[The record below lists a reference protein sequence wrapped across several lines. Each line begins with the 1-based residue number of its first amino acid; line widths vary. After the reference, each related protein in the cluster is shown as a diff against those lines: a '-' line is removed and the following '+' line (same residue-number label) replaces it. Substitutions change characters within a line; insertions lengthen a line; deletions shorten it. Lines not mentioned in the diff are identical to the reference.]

1 MIFVTK
7 EAMKKIY
14 IILITLALIAA
25 TVFFHHRKE
34 NRENIEMEHFATLI
48 ADETDHD
55 FENATTDIIEKIK
68 TDDLFNSWV
77 NDDNLPSDDSILS
90 YLDSK
95 YFNDD
100 LFNYYNKTL
109 IVCDSSSIIVQYDMG
124 VYCEGIY
131 KSVLE
136 ESIRINENLY
146 RYDDSTSDI
155 YYIVKVKLNDWQ
167 NLYIEFYKQ
176 KVFNK
181 FSIYADSTK
190 IQNLLI
196 PNLKNYSIAIYNNDI
211 LNYKFG
217 NYLFPNNINNFI
229 AQEDGIHKGENYKH
243 LILNDLE
250 NHKTVVV
257 TIEAVRWL
265 RYIMPFSIIFI
276 VILLAYFLYSYLKN
290 GRKSIFKHSF
300 HGKMQLMIFAI
311 LAVSFFAIGLVSY
324 LFLKNN
330 VTKKTQISQ
339 YKQANII
346 RNNIEKKL
354 PEKGLYDVLMLWEL
368 SDSFFCDINIYDDNG
383 LLINSSMDVI
393 MFGDTI
399 NKAAYRNIVDEE
411 AGYFVQTEY
420 YKGEKNTSYYF
431 PILDENNELAGILNV
446 IYFDFNSEYD
456 DQLSNFVINYINI
469 ILVLFGISAVIVI
482 FITRKTLKPLKIIE
496 DQMGKI
502 SLDGTNEP
510 IDFKGHDE
518 IGALVQQYNNM
529 CRQLEIAA
537 NKLARNERENAW
549 REMARQVAHEIKNPL
564 TPMRLNIE
572 YLQMLWDRKDPK
584 FEENFKETLKSL
596 LEQIETLS
604 KIATAFSD
612 YAKLPENVSTTF
624 DLSELLKSTIKLYDV
639 EKNISISLIYNENDN
654 WSLFA
659 DKNNLGRVFGNI
671 IKNGIQAIGSEI
683 GHIEVILNRL
693 GEKYR
698 VQISDN
704 GCGIKE
710 EDKKKVFF
718 PNFTTKSSGMGV
730 GLSVSQNIIQGM
742 GGNISFSSKEGI
754 CTVFTIDIPIL
765 KEM

>member
-1 MIFVTK
+1 
-7 EAMKKIY
+7 MKKIFV
-14 IILITLALIAA
+14 ILIALVLIAI
-25 TVFFHHRKE
+25 TVFVHRRNE
-34 NRENIEMEHFATLI
+34 NRENAEMERFAQII
-48 ADETDHD
+48 ADETDED
-55 FENATTDIIEKIK
+55 FEQTTTDIIEKIK
-68 TDDLFNSWV
+68 NDDLFNSWV

-95 YFNDD
+95 YFNND
-100 LFNYYNKTL
+100 LFDYYNKTL

-124 VYCEGIY
+124 VNCEAIY
-131 KSVLE
+131 KSVLA
-136 ESIRINENLY
+136 ESLQINENLY
-146 RYDDSTSDI
+146 RKDDSTSDI

-167 NLYIEFYKQ
+167 NLYIEFYNQ
-176 KVFNK
+176 KIFNK
-181 FSIYADSTK
+181 FSVYADSTK
-190 IQNLLI
+190 LQNLLI

-211 LNYKFG
+211 LHYKFG

-229 AQEDGIHKGENYKH
+229 AKEDGIHKGENYKH

-250 NHKTVVV
+250 NQKTVVV
-257 TIEAVRWL
+257 TIESVRWL
-265 RYIMPFSIIFI
+265 RYATPFSIIFI
-276 VILLAYFLYSYLKN
+276 VILLTYFLYSYLKN
-290 GRKSIFKHSF
+290 GRKSIFKQSF
-300 HGKMQLMIFAI
+300 HGKMQLMILII
-311 LAVSFFAIGLVSY
+311 LALVFFSIGIVSY
-324 LFLKNN
+324 LFLRNN
-330 VTKKTQISQ
+330 VMKKTQITQ

-346 RNNIEKKL
+346 RNNFEQNIAEYGVS
-354 PEKGLYDVLMLWEL
+354 GLNDLVMIWNL
-368 SDSFFCDINIYDDNG
+368 SDSFFCDINIYDNNG
-383 LLINSSMDVI
+383 FLINSSMAVI

-496 DQMGKI
+496 EQMGKI

-564 TPMRLNIE
+564 TPMQLNIE
-572 YLQMLWDRKDPK
+572 YLQILWDRKDPK
-584 FEENFKETLKSL
+584 FGDNFKQTLASL

-604 KIATAFSD
+604 RIATAFSN
-612 YAKLPENVSTTF
+612 YAKLPDNSPTSF

-639 EKNISISLIYNENDN
+639 EKNISITLNYNEKEN
-654 WSLFA
+654 WTLFA
-659 DKNNLGRVFGNI
+659 DRNNLGRVFGNI
-671 IKNGIQAIGSEI
+671 IKNAIQAIGTNN
-683 GHIEVILNRL
+683 GHIELTLNKL
-693 GEKYR
+693 GERYIIK
-698 VQISDN
+698 ISDN
-704 GCGIKE
+704 GCGISD
-710 EDKKKVFF
+710 EDKAKIFY
-718 PNFTTKSSGMGV
+718 PNFTTKSSGMGI
-730 GLSVSQNIIQGM
+730 GLSLSQNIIQAI
-742 GGNISFSSKEGI
+742 GGNISFTSEKGI
-754 CTVFTIDIPIL
+754 GTVFTIDVPIL
-765 KEM
+765 KEI

>member
-1 MIFVTK
+1 
-7 EAMKKIY
+7 MKKIFV
-14 IILITLALIAA
+14 ILIALVLIAI
-25 TVFFHHRKE
+25 TVFVHRRNE
-34 NRENIEMEHFATLI
+34 NRENAEMERFAQII
-48 ADETDHD
+48 ADETDED
-55 FENATTDIIEKIK
+55 FEQTTTDIIEKIK
-68 TDDLFNSWV
+68 NDDLFNSWV

-95 YFNDD
+95 YFYND
-100 LFNYYNKTL
+100 LFDYYNKTL

-124 VYCEGIY
+124 VNCEAIY
-131 KSVLE
+131 KSVLA
-136 ESIRINENLY
+136 ESLQINENLY
-146 RYDDSTSDI
+146 RKDDSTSDI

-167 NLYIEFYKQ
+167 NLYIEFYNQ
-176 KVFNK
+176 KIFNK
-181 FSIYADSTK
+181 FSVYADSTK
-190 IQNLLI
+190 LQNLLI

-211 LNYKFG
+211 LHYKFG

-229 AQEDGIHKGENYKH
+229 AKEDGIHKGENYKH

-250 NHKTVVV
+250 NQKTVVV
-257 TIEAVRWL
+257 TIESVRWL
-265 RYIMPFSIIFI
+265 RYATPFSIIFI
-276 VILLAYFLYSYLKN
+276 VILLTYFLYSYLKN
-290 GRKSIFKHSF
+290 GRKSIFKQSF
-300 HGKMQLMIFAI
+300 HGKMQLMILII
-311 LAVSFFAIGLVSY
+311 LALVFFSIGIVSY
-324 LFLKNN
+324 LFLRNN
-330 VTKKTQISQ
+330 VMKKTQITQ

-346 RNNIEKKL
+346 RNNFEQNIAEYGVS
-354 PEKGLYDVLMLWEL
+354 GLNDLVMIWNL
-368 SDSFFCDINIYDDNG
+368 SDSFFCDINIYDNNG
-383 LLINSSMDVI
+383 FLINSSMAVI

-496 DQMGKI
+496 EQMGKI

-564 TPMRLNIE
+564 TPMQLNIE
-572 YLQMLWDRKDPK
+572 YLQILWDRKDPK
-584 FEENFKETLKSL
+584 FGDNFKQTLASL

-604 KIATAFSD
+604 RIATAFSN
-612 YAKLPENVSTTF
+612 YAKLPDNSPTSF

-639 EKNISISLIYNENDN
+639 EKNISITLNYNEKEN
-654 WSLFA
+654 WTMFA
-659 DKNNLGRVFGNI
+659 DRNNLGRVFGNI
-671 IKNGIQAIGSEI
+671 IKNAIQAIGTNN
-683 GHIEVILNRL
+683 GHIELTLNKL
-693 GEKYR
+693 GERYIIK
-698 VQISDN
+698 ISDN
-704 GCGIKE
+704 GCGISD
-710 EDKKKVFF
+710 EDKAKIFY
-718 PNFTTKSSGMGV
+718 PNFTTKSSGMGI
-730 GLSVSQNIIQGM
+730 GLSLSQNIIQAI
-742 GGNISFSSKEGI
+742 GGNISFTSEKGI
-754 CTVFTIDIPIL
+754 GTVFTIDVPIL
-765 KEM
+765 KEI

>member
-1 MIFVTK
+1 
-7 EAMKKIY
+7 MKKIFV
-14 IILITLALIAA
+14 ILIALVLIAI
-25 TVFFHHRKE
+25 TVFVHQRNE
-34 NRENIEMEHFATLI
+34 NRENTEMERFAKII
-48 ADETDHD
+48 ADETDED
-55 FENATTDIIEKIK
+55 FEQTTTDIIEKIK
-68 TDDLFNSWV
+68 NDDLFNSWV

-95 YFNDD
+95 YFNND
-100 LFNYYNKTL
+100 LFDYYNKTL

-124 VYCEGIY
+124 VNCEAIY
-131 KSVLE
+131 NSVLA
-136 ESIRINENLY
+136 ESLQINENLY
-146 RYDDSTSDI
+146 RKDDSTSDI

-167 NLYIEFYKQ
+167 NLYIEFYNQ
-176 KVFNK
+176 KIFNK
-181 FSIYADSTK
+181 FSVYADSTK
-190 IQNLLI
+190 LQNLLI

-211 LNYKFG
+211 LHYKFG

-229 AQEDGIHKGENYKH
+229 AKEDGIHKGENYKH

-250 NHKTVVV
+250 NQKTVVV
-257 TIEAVRWL
+257 TIESVRWL
-265 RYIMPFSIIFI
+265 RYATPFSIIFI
-276 VILLAYFLYSYLKN
+276 VILLTYFLYSYLKN
-290 GRKSIFKHSF
+290 GRKSIFKQSF
-300 HGKMQLMIFAI
+300 HGKMQLMILII
-311 LAVSFFAIGLVSY
+311 LALVFFSIGIVSY
-324 LFLKNN
+324 LFLRNN
-330 VTKKTQISQ
+330 VMKKTQITQ

-346 RNNIEKKL
+346 RNNFEQNIAEYGVS
-354 PEKGLYDVLMLWEL
+354 GLNDLVMIWNL
-368 SDSFFCDINIYDDNG
+368 SDSFFCDINIYDNNG
-383 LLINSSMDVI
+383 FLINSSMAVI

-496 DQMGKI
+496 EQMGKI

-564 TPMRLNIE
+564 TPMQLNIE

-584 FEENFKETLKSL
+584 FGDNFKQTLASL

-604 KIATAFSD
+604 RIATAFSN
-612 YAKLPENVSTTF
+612 YAKLPDNSPTTF

-639 EKNISISLIYNENDN
+639 EKNISITLNYNEKEN
-654 WSLFA
+654 WTLFA
-659 DKNNLGRVFGNI
+659 DRNNLGRVFGNI
-671 IKNGIQAIGSEI
+671 IKNAIQAIGTNN
-683 GHIEVILNRL
+683 GHIELTLNKL
-693 GEKYR
+693 GERYIIK
-698 VQISDN
+698 ISDN
-704 GCGIKE
+704 GCGISD
-710 EDKKKVFF
+710 EDKAKIFY
-718 PNFTTKSSGMGV
+718 PNFTTKSSGMGI
-730 GLSVSQNIIQGM
+730 GLSLSQNIIQAI
-742 GGNISFSSKEGI
+742 GGNISFTSEKWIG
-754 CTVFTIDIPIL
+754 TVFTIDVPIL
-765 KEM
+765 KEI

>member
-1 MIFVTK
+1 
-7 EAMKKIY
+7 MKKIFV
-14 IILITLALIAA
+14 ILIALVLIAI
-25 TVFFHHRKE
+25 TVFVHRRNE
-34 NRENIEMEHFATLI
+34 NRENAEMERFAQII
-48 ADETDHD
+48 ADETDED
-55 FENATTDIIEKIK
+55 FEQTTTDIIEKIK
-68 TDDLFNSWV
+68 NDDLFNSWV

-100 LFNYYNKTL
+100 LFDYYNKTL

-124 VYCEGIY
+124 VNCEAIY
-131 KSVLE
+131 KSVLA
-136 ESIRINENLY
+136 ESLQINENLY
-146 RYDDSTSDI
+146 RKDDSTSDI

-167 NLYIEFYKQ
+167 NLYIEFYNQ
-176 KVFNK
+176 KIFNK
-181 FSIYADSTK
+181 FSVYADSTK
-190 IQNLLI
+190 LQNLLI

-211 LNYKFG
+211 LHYKFG

-229 AQEDGIHKGENYKH
+229 AKEDGIHKGENYKH

-250 NHKTVVV
+250 NQKTVVV
-257 TIEAVRWL
+257 TIESVRWL
-265 RYIMPFSIIFI
+265 RYATPFSIIFI
-276 VILLAYFLYSYLKN
+276 VILLTYFLYSYLKN
-290 GRKSIFKHSF
+290 GRKSIFKQSF
-300 HGKMQLMIFAI
+300 HGKMQLMILII
-311 LAVSFFAIGLVSY
+311 LALVFFSIGIVSY
-324 LFLKNN
+324 LFLRNN
-330 VTKKTQISQ
+330 VMKKTQITQ

-346 RNNIEKKL
+346 RNNFEQNIAEYGVS
-354 PEKGLYDVLMLWEL
+354 GLNDLVMIWNL
-368 SDSFFCDINIYDDNG
+368 SDSFFCDINIYDNNG
-383 LLINSSMDVI
+383 FLINSSMAVI

-446 IYFDFNSEYD
+446 IYFDFNYEYD

-496 DQMGKI
+496 EQMGKI

-564 TPMRLNIE
+564 TPMQLNIE
-572 YLQMLWDRKDPK
+572 YLQILWDRKDPK
-584 FEENFKETLKSL
+584 FGDNFKQTLASL

-604 KIATAFSD
+604 RIATAFSN
-612 YAKLPENVSTTF
+612 YAKLPDNSPTSF

-639 EKNISISLIYNENDN
+639 EKNISITLNYNEKEN
-654 WSLFA
+654 WTMFA
-659 DKNNLGRVFGNI
+659 DRNNLGRVFGNI
-671 IKNGIQAIGSEI
+671 IKNAIQAIGTNN
-683 GHIEVILNRL
+683 GHIELTLNKL
-693 GEKYR
+693 GERYIIK
-698 VQISDN
+698 ISDN
-704 GCGIKE
+704 GCGISD
-710 EDKKKVFF
+710 EDKAKIFY
-718 PNFTTKSSGMGV
+718 PNFTTKSSGMGI
-730 GLSVSQNIIQGM
+730 GLSLSQNIIQAI
-742 GGNISFSSKEGI
+742 GGNISFTSEKGI
-754 CTVFTIDIPIL
+754 GTVFTIDVPIL
-765 KEM
+765 KEI

>member
-1 MIFVTK
+1 
-7 EAMKKIY
+7 MKKG
-14 IILITLALIAA
+14 IIIFIAIALIAI
-25 TVFFHHRKE
+25 TVFVHRRNE
-34 NRENIEMEHFATLI
+34 NRENAEMERFAQII
-48 ADETDHD
+48 ADETDED
-55 FENATTDIIEKIK
+55 FEQTTTDIIEKIK
-68 TDDLFNSWV
+68 NDDLFNSWV

-95 YFNDD
+95 YFYND
-100 LFNYYNKTL
+100 LFDYYNKTL

-124 VYCEGIY
+124 VNCEAIY
-131 KSVLE
+131 KSVLA
-136 ESIRINENLY
+136 ESLQINENLY
-146 RYDDSTSDI
+146 RKDDSTSDI

-167 NLYIEFYKQ
+167 NLYIEFYNQ
-176 KVFNK
+176 KIFNK
-181 FSIYADSTK
+181 FSVYADSTK
-190 IQNLLI
+190 LQNLLI

-211 LNYKFG
+211 LHYKFG

-229 AQEDGIHKGENYKH
+229 AKEDGIHKGENYKH

-250 NHKTVVV
+250 NQKTVVV
-257 TIEAVRWL
+257 TIESVRWL
-265 RYIMPFSIIFI
+265 RYATPFSIIFI
-276 VILLAYFLYSYLKN
+276 VILLTYFLYSYLKN
-290 GRKSIFKHSF
+290 GRKSIFKQSF
-300 HGKMQLMIFAI
+300 HGKMQLMILII
-311 LAVSFFAIGLVSY
+311 LALVFFSIGIVSY
-324 LFLKNN
+324 LFLRNN
-330 VTKKTQISQ
+330 VMKKTQITQ

-346 RNNIEKKL
+346 RNNLEQNIAEYGVS
-354 PEKGLYDVLMLWEL
+354 GLNDLVMIWNL
-368 SDSFFCDINIYDDNG
+368 SDSFFCDINIYDNNG
-383 LLINSSMDVI
+383 FLINSSMAVI

-496 DQMGKI
+496 EQMGKI

-564 TPMRLNIE
+564 TPMQLNIE
-572 YLQMLWDRKDPK
+572 YLQILWDRKDPK
-584 FEENFKETLKSL
+584 FGDNFKQTLASL

-604 KIATAFSD
+604 RIATAFSN
-612 YAKLPENVSTTF
+612 YAKLPDNSPTSF

-639 EKNISISLIYNENDN
+639 EKNISITLNYNEKEN
-654 WSLFA
+654 WTMFA
-659 DKNNLGRVFGNI
+659 DRNNLGRVFGNI
-671 IKNGIQAIGSEI
+671 IKNAIQAIGTNN
-683 GHIEVILNRL
+683 GHIELTLNKL
-693 GEKYR
+693 GERYIIK
-698 VQISDN
+698 ISDN
-704 GCGIKE
+704 GCGISD
-710 EDKKKVFF
+710 EDKAKIFY
-718 PNFTTKSSGMGV
+718 PNFTTKSSGMGI
-730 GLSVSQNIIQGM
+730 GLSLSQNIIQAI
-742 GGNISFSSKEGI
+742 GGNISFTSEKGI
-754 CTVFTIDIPIL
+754 GTVFTIDVPIL
-765 KEM
+765 KEI

>member
-1 MIFVTK
+1 
-7 EAMKKIY
+7 MKKGF
-14 IILITLALIAA
+14 IIFIAIALIAI
-25 TVFFHHRKE
+25 TVFVHRRNE
-34 NRENIEMEHFATLI
+34 NRENAEMERFAQII
-48 ADETDHD
+48 ADETDED
-55 FENATTDIIEKIK
+55 FEQTTTDIIEKIK
-68 TDDLFNSWV
+68 NDDLFNSWV

-95 YFNDD
+95 YFYND
-100 LFNYYNKTL
+100 LFDYYNKTL

-124 VYCEGIY
+124 VNCEAIY
-131 KSVLE
+131 KSVLA
-136 ESIRINENLY
+136 ESLQINENLY
-146 RYDDSTSDI
+146 RKDDSTSDI

-167 NLYIEFYKQ
+167 NLYIEFYNQ
-176 KVFNK
+176 KIFNK
-181 FSIYADSTK
+181 FSVYADSTK
-190 IQNLLI
+190 LQNLLI

-211 LNYKFG
+211 LHYKFG

-229 AQEDGIHKGENYKH
+229 AKEDGIHKGENYKH

-250 NHKTVVV
+250 NQKTVVV
-257 TIEAVRWL
+257 TIESVRWL
-265 RYIMPFSIIFI
+265 RYATPFSIIFI
-276 VILLAYFLYSYLKN
+276 VILLTYFLYSYLKN
-290 GRKSIFKHSF
+290 GRKSIFKQSF
-300 HGKMQLMIFAI
+300 HGKMQLMILII
-311 LAVSFFAIGLVSY
+311 LALVFFSIGIVSY
-324 LFLKNN
+324 LFLRNN
-330 VTKKTQISQ
+330 VMKKTQITQ

-346 RNNIEKKL
+346 RNNFEQNIAEYGVS
-354 PEKGLYDVLMLWEL
+354 GLNDLVMIWNL
-368 SDSFFCDINIYDDNG
+368 SDSFFCDINIYDNNG
-383 LLINSSMDVI
+383 FLINSSMAVI

-496 DQMGKI
+496 EQMGKI

-564 TPMRLNIE
+564 TPMQLNIE
-572 YLQMLWDRKDPK
+572 YLQILWDRKDPK
-584 FEENFKETLKSL
+584 FGDNFKQTLASL

-604 KIATAFSD
+604 RIATAFSN
-612 YAKLPENVSTTF
+612 YAKLPDNSPTTF

-639 EKNISISLIYNENDN
+639 EKNISITLNYNEKEN
-654 WSLFA
+654 WTMFA
-659 DKNNLGRVFGNI
+659 DRNNLGRVFGNI
-671 IKNGIQAIGSEI
+671 IKNAIQAIGTNN
-683 GHIEVILNRL
+683 GHIELTLNKL
-693 GEKYR
+693 GERYIIK
-698 VQISDN
+698 ISDN
-704 GCGIKE
+704 GCGISD
-710 EDKKKVFF
+710 EDKAKIFY
-718 PNFTTKSSGMGV
+718 PNFTTKSSGMGI
-730 GLSVSQNIIQGM
+730 GLSLSQNIIQAI
-742 GGNISFSSKEGI
+742 GGNISFTSEKGI
-754 CTVFTIDIPIL
+754 GTVFTIDVPIL
-765 KEM
+765 KEI

>member
-1 MIFVTK
+1 
-7 EAMKKIY
+7 
-14 IILITLALIAA
+14 
-25 TVFFHHRKE
+25 
-34 NRENIEMEHFATLI
+34 MERFAQII
-48 ADETDHD
+48 ADETDED
-55 FENATTDIIEKIK
+55 FEQTTTDIIEKIK
-68 TDDLFNSWV
+68 NDDLFNSWV

-95 YFNDD
+95 YFYND
-100 LFNYYNKTL
+100 LFDYYNKTL

-124 VYCEGIY
+124 VNCEAIY
-131 KSVLE
+131 KSVLA
-136 ESIRINENLY
+136 ESLQINENLY
-146 RYDDSTSDI
+146 RKDDSTSDI

-167 NLYIEFYKQ
+167 NLYIEFYNQ
-176 KVFNK
+176 KIFNK
-181 FSIYADSTK
+181 FSVYADSTK
-190 IQNLLI
+190 LQNLLI

-211 LNYKFG
+211 LHYKFG

-229 AQEDGIHKGENYKH
+229 AKEDGIHKGENYKH

-250 NHKTVVV
+250 NQKTVVV
-257 TIEAVRWL
+257 TIESVRWL
-265 RYIMPFSIIFI
+265 RYATPFSIIFI
-276 VILLAYFLYSYLKN
+276 VILLTYFLYSYLKN
-290 GRKSIFKHSF
+290 GRKSIFKQSF
-300 HGKMQLMIFAI
+300 HGKMQLMILII
-311 LAVSFFAIGLVSY
+311 LALVFFSIGIVSY
-324 LFLKNN
+324 LFLRNN
-330 VTKKTQISQ
+330 VMKKTQITQ

-346 RNNIEKKL
+346 RNNFEQNIAEYGVS
-354 PEKGLYDVLMLWEL
+354 GLNDLVMIWNL
-368 SDSFFCDINIYDDNG
+368 SDSFFCDINIYDNNG
-383 LLINSSMDVI
+383 FLINSSMAVI

-496 DQMGKI
+496 EQMGKI

-564 TPMRLNIE
+564 TPMQLNIE
-572 YLQMLWDRKDPK
+572 YLQILWDRKDPK
-584 FEENFKETLKSL
+584 FGDNFKQTLASL

-604 KIATAFSD
+604 RIATAFSN
-612 YAKLPENVSTTF
+612 YAKLPDNSPTTF

-639 EKNISISLIYNENDN
+639 EKNISITLNYNEKEN
-654 WSLFA
+654 WTMFA
-659 DKNNLGRVFGNI
+659 DRNNLGRVFGNI
-671 IKNGIQAIGSEI
+671 IKNAIQAIGTNN
-683 GHIEVILNRL
+683 GHIELTLNKL
-693 GEKYR
+693 GERYIIK
-698 VQISDN
+698 ISDN
-704 GCGIKE
+704 GCGISD
-710 EDKKKVFF
+710 EDKAKIFY
-718 PNFTTKSSGMGV
+718 PNFTTKSSGMGI
-730 GLSVSQNIIQGM
+730 GLSLSQNIIQAI
-742 GGNISFSSKEGI
+742 GGNISFTSEKGI
-754 CTVFTIDIPIL
+754 GTVFTIDVPIL
-765 KEM
+765 KEI

>member
-1 MIFVTK
+1 
-7 EAMKKIY
+7 MKKIFV
-14 IILITLALIAA
+14 ILIALVLIAI
-25 TVFFHHRKE
+25 TVFVHQRNE
-34 NRENIEMEHFATLI
+34 NRENAEMERFAQII
-48 ADETDHD
+48 ADETDED
-55 FENATTDIIEKIK
+55 FEQTTTDIIEKIK
-68 TDDLFNSWV
+68 NDDLFNSWV

-95 YFNDD
+95 YFNND
-100 LFNYYNKTL
+100 LFDYYNKTL
-109 IVCDSSSIIVQYDMG
+109 IVCDSSSIIIQYDMG
-124 VYCEGIY
+124 VNCEAIY
-131 KSVLE
+131 KSVLA
-136 ESIRINENLY
+136 ESLQINENLY
-146 RYDDSTSDI
+146 RKDDSTSDI

-167 NLYIEFYKQ
+167 NLYIEFYNQ
-176 KVFNK
+176 KIFNK
-181 FSIYADSTK
+181 FSVYADSTK
-190 IQNLLI
+190 LQNLLI

-211 LNYKFG
+211 LHYKFG

-229 AQEDGIHKGENYKH
+229 AKEDGIHKGENYKH

-250 NHKTVVV
+250 NQKTVVV
-257 TIEAVRWL
+257 TIESVRWL
-265 RYIMPFSIIFI
+265 RYATPFSIIFI
-276 VILLAYFLYSYLKN
+276 VILLTYFLYSYLKN
-290 GRKSIFKHSF
+290 GRKSIFKQSF
-300 HGKMQLMIFAI
+300 HGKMQLMILII
-311 LAVSFFAIGLVSY
+311 LALVFFSIGIVSY
-324 LFLKNN
+324 LFLRNN
-330 VTKKTQISQ
+330 VMKKTQITQ

-346 RNNIEKKL
+346 RNNFEQNIAEYGVS
-354 PEKGLYDVLMLWEL
+354 GLNDLVMIWNL
-368 SDSFFCDINIYDDNG
+368 SDSFFCDINIYDKNG
-383 LLINSSMDVI
+383 FLINSSMAVI

-496 DQMGKI
+496 EQMGKI

-564 TPMRLNIE
+564 TPMQLNIE
-572 YLQMLWDRKDPK
+572 YLQILWDRKDPK
-584 FEENFKETLKSL
+584 FGDNFKQTQASL

-604 KIATAFSD
+604 RIATAFSN
-612 YAKLPENVSTTF
+612 YAKLPDNSPTTF

-639 EKNISISLIYNENDN
+639 EKNISITLNYNEKEN
-654 WSLFA
+654 WTLFA
-659 DKNNLGRVFGNI
+659 DRNNLGRVFGNI
-671 IKNGIQAIGSEI
+671 IKNAIQAIGTNN
-683 GHIEVILNRL
+683 GHIELTLNKL
-693 GEKYR
+693 GERYIIK
-698 VQISDN
+698 ISDN
-704 GCGIKE
+704 GCGISD
-710 EDKKKVFF
+710 EDKAKIFY
-718 PNFTTKSSGMGV
+718 PNFTTKSSGMGI
-730 GLSVSQNIIQGM
+730 GLSLSQNIIQAI
-742 GGNISFSSKEGI
+742 GGNISFTSEKGI
-754 CTVFTIDIPIL
+754 GTVFTIDVPIL
-765 KEM
+765 KEI

>member
-1 MIFVTK
+1 
-7 EAMKKIY
+7 MKKIFV
-14 IILITLALIAA
+14 ILIALVLIVI
-25 TVFFHHRKE
+25 TVFVHRRNE
-34 NRENIEMEHFATLI
+34 NRENAEMERFAQII
-48 ADETDHD
+48 ADETDED
-55 FENATTDIIEKIK
+55 FEQTTTDIIEKIK
-68 TDDLFNSWV
+68 NDDLFNSWV

-95 YFNDD
+95 YFNND
-100 LFNYYNKTL
+100 LFDYYNKTL

-124 VYCEGIY
+124 VNCEAIY
-131 KSVLE
+131 KSVLA
-136 ESIRINENLY
+136 ESLQINENLY
-146 RYDDSTSDI
+146 RKDDSTSDI

-167 NLYIEFYKQ
+167 NLYIEFYNQ
-176 KVFNK
+176 KIFNK
-181 FSIYADSTK
+181 FSVYADSTK
-190 IQNLLI
+190 LQNLLI

-211 LNYKFG
+211 LHYKFG

-229 AQEDGIHKGENYKH
+229 AKEDGIHKGENYKH

-250 NHKTVVV
+250 NQKTVVV
-257 TIEAVRWL
+257 TIESVRWL
-265 RYIMPFSIIFI
+265 RYATPFSIIFI
-276 VILLAYFLYSYLKN
+276 VILLTYFLYSYLKN
-290 GRKSIFKHSF
+290 GRKSIFKQSF
-300 HGKMQLMIFAI
+300 HGKMQLMILII
-311 LAVSFFAIGLVSY
+311 LALVFFSIGIVSY
-324 LFLKNN
+324 LFLRNN
-330 VTKKTQISQ
+330 VMKKTQITQ

-346 RNNIEKKL
+346 RNNFEQNIAEYGVS
-354 PEKGLYDVLMLWEL
+354 GLNDLVMIWNL
-368 SDSFFCDINIYDDNG
+368 SDSFFCDINIYDNNG
-383 LLINSSMDVI
+383 FLINSSMAVI

-496 DQMGKI
+496 EQMGKI

-564 TPMRLNIE
+564 TPMQLNIE
-572 YLQMLWDRKDPK
+572 YLQILWDRKDPK
-584 FEENFKETLKSL
+584 FGDNFKQTLASL

-604 KIATAFSD
+604 RIATAFSN
-612 YAKLPENVSTTF
+612 YAKLPDNSPTSF

-639 EKNISISLIYNENDN
+639 EKNISITLNYNEKEN
-654 WSLFA
+654 WTMFA
-659 DKNNLGRVFGNI
+659 DRNNLGRVFGNI
-671 IKNGIQAIGSEI
+671 IKNAIQAIGTNN
-683 GHIEVILNRL
+683 GHIELTLNKL
-693 GEKYR
+693 GERYIIK
-698 VQISDN
+698 ISDN
-704 GCGIKE
+704 GCGISD
-710 EDKKKVFF
+710 EDKAKIFY
-718 PNFTTKSSGMGV
+718 PNFTTKSSGMGI
-730 GLSVSQNIIQGM
+730 GLSLSQNIIQAI
-742 GGNISFSSKEGI
+742 GGNISFTSEKGI
-754 CTVFTIDIPIL
+754 GTVFTIDVPIL
-765 KEM
+765 KEI

>member
-1 MIFVTK
+1 
-7 EAMKKIY
+7 MKKIFV
-14 IILITLALIAA
+14 ILIALVLIAI
-25 TVFFHHRKE
+25 TVFVHRRNE
-34 NRENIEMEHFATLI
+34 NRENAEMERFAQII
-48 ADETDHD
+48 ADETDED
-55 FENATTDIIEKIK
+55 FEQTTTDIIEKIK
-68 TDDLFNSWV
+68 NDDLFNSWI

-95 YFNDD
+95 YFYND
-100 LFNYYNKTL
+100 LFDYYNKTL

-124 VYCEGIY
+124 VNCEAIY
-131 KSVLE
+131 KSVLA
-136 ESIRINENLY
+136 ESLQINENLY
-146 RYDDSTSDI
+146 RKDDSTSDI

-167 NLYIEFYKQ
+167 NLYIEFYNQ
-176 KVFNK
+176 KIFNK
-181 FSIYADSTK
+181 FSVYADSTK
-190 IQNLLI
+190 LQNLLI

-211 LNYKFG
+211 LHYKFG

-229 AQEDGIHKGENYKH
+229 AKEDGIHKGENYKH

-250 NHKTVVV
+250 NQKTVVV
-257 TIEAVRWL
+257 TIESVRWL
-265 RYIMPFSIIFI
+265 RYATPFSIIFI
-276 VILLAYFLYSYLKN
+276 VILLTYFLYSYLKN
-290 GRKSIFKHSF
+290 GRKSIFKQSF
-300 HGKMQLMIFAI
+300 HGKMQLMILII
-311 LAVSFFAIGLVSY
+311 LALVFFSIGIVSY
-324 LFLKNN
+324 LFLRNN
-330 VTKKTQISQ
+330 VMKKTQITQ

-346 RNNIEKKL
+346 RNNFEQNIAEYGVS
-354 PEKGLYDVLMLWEL
+354 GLNDLVMIWNL
-368 SDSFFCDINIYDDNG
+368 SDSFFCDINIYDNNG
-383 LLINSSMDVI
+383 FLINSSMAVI

-496 DQMGKI
+496 EQMGKI

-564 TPMRLNIE
+564 TPMQLNIE
-572 YLQMLWDRKDPK
+572 YLQILWDRKDPK
-584 FEENFKETLKSL
+584 FGDNFKQTLASL

-604 KIATAFSD
+604 RIATAFSN
-612 YAKLPENVSTTF
+612 YAKLPDNSPTSF

-639 EKNISISLIYNENDN
+639 EKNISITLNYNEKEN
-654 WSLFA
+654 WTMFA
-659 DKNNLGRVFGNI
+659 DRNNLGRVFGNI
-671 IKNGIQAIGSEI
+671 IKNAIQAIGTNN
-683 GHIEVILNRL
+683 GHIELTLNKL
-693 GEKYR
+693 GERYIIK
-698 VQISDN
+698 ISDN
-704 GCGIKE
+704 GCGISD
-710 EDKKKVFF
+710 EDKAKIFY
-718 PNFTTKSSGMGV
+718 PNFTTKSSGMGI
-730 GLSVSQNIIQGM
+730 GLSLSQNIIQAI
-742 GGNISFSSKEGI
+742 GGNISFTSEKGI
-754 CTVFTIDIPIL
+754 GTVFTIDVPIL
-765 KEM
+765 KEI